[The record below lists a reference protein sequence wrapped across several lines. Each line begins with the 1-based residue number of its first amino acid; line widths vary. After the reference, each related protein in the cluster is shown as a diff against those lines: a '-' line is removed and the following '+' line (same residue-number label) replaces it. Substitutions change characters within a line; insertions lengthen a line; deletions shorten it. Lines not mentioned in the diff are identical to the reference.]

1 MKMTQLEI
9 YKDMRKMLNRSAI
22 VFRGGRRVY
31 TVDGMKYPCVKHFIN
46 TVVRDLPTLQRMG
59 HKLRLNR
66 HAMELGLPHLED
78 DWFTSLDDDMTTG
91 MAERSKFIDKLIKI
105 AENEK

>member
-1 MKMTQLEI
+1 MTQLEI
-9 YKDMRKMLNRSAI
+9 YRAMRSMLNRSAI

-31 TVDGMKYPCVKHFIN
+31 TVEGMKYPCVKHFIN

-78 DWFTSLDDDMTTG
+78 DWFTSLDYDMTKG
-91 MAERSKFIDKLIKI
+91 MFERSKFIDDLIKLE
-105 AENEK
+105 ENEQHI